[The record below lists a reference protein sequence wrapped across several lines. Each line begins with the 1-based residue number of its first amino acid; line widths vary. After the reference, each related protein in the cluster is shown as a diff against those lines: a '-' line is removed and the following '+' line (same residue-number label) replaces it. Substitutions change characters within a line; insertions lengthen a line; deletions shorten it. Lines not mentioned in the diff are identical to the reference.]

1 MWGTPICAGITIL
14 AGQRPARRLSQ
25 LYGPFREMVSHI
37 RPSHM
42 MRVLALLTVFASLPG
57 VADALIVATP
67 SGTAARVSQ
76 RWPQQIPLRQQQ
88 REAPASASARWA
100 MQVAEP
106 PVKIPDTVPPD
117 LAPTKPK
124 GDKANEKGKKYKLLL
139 FNDNVNR

>member
-1 MWGTPICAGITIL
+1 
-14 AGQRPARRLSQ
+14 
-25 LYGPFREMVSHI
+25 
-37 RPSHM
+37 
-42 MRVLALLTVFASLPG
+42 
-57 VADALIVATP
+57 
-67 SGTAARVSQ
+67 
-76 RWPQQIPLRQQQ
+76 
-88 REAPASASARWA
+88 